1 MKVVLAAVAF
11 LAPILLGCASSE
23 PGTRPQSR
31 TLIVRED
38 ILDAG
43 TVYRSAY
50 EVIQSLQPTW
60 LRKRSNRIMNDQNET
75 MEGDIVVYLN
85 GTRMGGPEALRDIV
99 PDSIAQI
106 EFLDAARAVRLGTG
120 HQHGA
125 ILVETR

>member
-1 MKVVLAAVAF
+1 MNVVLAAIAF
-11 LAPILLGCASSE
+11 LALALPGCTSSE

-31 TLIVRED
+31 TLIVQED
-38 ILDAG
+38 IRNAG

-60 LRKRSNRIMNDQNET
+60 LRKRGNRIMNDQNET

-85 GTRMGGPEALRDIV
+85 GTRMGGPDALRDIV

-125 ILVETR
+125 IMVQTL